1 MLNDLPPPTVVH
13 DEAGFRRM
21 LEVLAR
27 APEVAVDTEAD
38 SFFSYR
44 EKVCLVQITALEHD
58 WIVDP
63 LAGLDLG
70 GLGRMLED
78 PSKTKVFH
86 DGEYDILI
94 MKRDYG
100 FRFSN
105 LFDTR
110 VAAATL
116 GSQAPG
122 LASVLK
128 ERFGVE
134 LDKSMQRSNWAQRPL
149 SEKQLAYARLDTHF
163 LLPLMHHQKADLAQM
178 DRAVI
183 VEGEC
188 KRLEGIEPAGDRF
201 HEDDYA
207 RLKGVRNLLPE
218 ARAVLRELYATR
230 ERLAESINEPPFRV
244 VNNETLMLIAERAPR
259 APHELMRVP
268 GFSSKQGRRWGDE
281 LLDAVARGVAAEP
294 VKRLP
299 QLPSKDGTGG
309 FDGAQHELH
318 ERLKSW
324 RKDEAARLGFDAA
337 YLLNRH
343 VLLHLTQHKPRTP
356 EELRAIEGLHA
367 WQAERHGDAIL
378 AVIRDFESDLAAGR
392 IELGPKRRFR

>member
-27 APEVAVDTEAD
+27 APEVAVETEAD

-86 DGEYDILI
+86 DGEYDILM

-134 LDKSMQRSNWAQRPL
+134 LLHD
-149 SEKQLAYARLDTHF
+149 
-163 LLPLMHHQKADLAQM
+163 
-178 DRAVI
+178 
-183 VEGEC
+183 
-188 KRLEGIEPAGDRF
+188 
-201 HEDDYA
+201 
-207 RLKGVRNLLPE
+207 
-218 ARAVLRELYATR
+218 
-230 ERLAESINEPPFRV
+230 
-244 VNNETLMLIAERAPR
+244 
-259 APHELMRVP
+259 
-268 GFSSKQGRRWGDE
+268 
-281 LLDAVARGVAAEP
+281 EP
-294 VKRLP
+294 VQPDER
-299 QLPSKDGTGG
+299 GG
-309 FDGAQHELH
+309 GGVGAVRQG
-318 ERLKSW
+318 S
-324 RKDEAARLGFDAA
+324 A
-337 YLLNRH
+337 
-343 VLLHLTQHKPRTP
+343 
-356 EELRAIEGLHA
+356 
-367 WQAERHGDAIL
+367 L
-378 AVIRDFESDLAAGR
+378 A
-392 IELGPKRRFR
+392 

>member
-134 LDKSMQRSNWAQRPL
+134 LLHDEPVQPDERGGGGVGAV
-149 SEKQLAYARLDTHF
+149 
-163 LLPLMHHQKADLAQM
+163 
-178 DRAVI
+178 RAGGGGSDI
-183 VEGEC
+183 GC
-188 KRLEGIEPAGDRF
+188 PTSA
-201 HEDDYA
+201 A
-207 RLKGVRNLLPE
+207 
-218 ARAVLRELYATR
+218 
-230 ERLAESINEPPFRV
+230 
-244 VNNETLMLIAERAPR
+244 IAAPR
-259 APHELMRVP
+259 L
-268 GFSSKQGRRWGDE
+268 
-281 LLDAVARGVAAEP
+281 
-294 VKRLP
+294 
-299 QLPSKDGTGG
+299 
-309 FDGAQHELH
+309 
-318 ERLKSW
+318 
-324 RKDEAARLGFDAA
+324 
-337 YLLNRH
+337 
-343 VLLHLTQHKPRTP
+343 
-356 EELRAIEGLHA
+356 
-367 WQAERHGDAIL
+367 
-378 AVIRDFESDLAAGR
+378 
-392 IELGPKRRFR
+392 